1 MTIKTYLF
9 SEIEPVL
16 QDYIKSKGE
25 LIVGTTLHL
34 LIGDIF
40 IDKL

>member
-1 MTIKTYLF
+1 MKTYLF
-9 SEIEPVL
+9 SEIETPI

-25 LIVGTTLHL
+25 LIIGSTLHL
-34 LIGDIF
+34 LIGNIF

>member
-1 MTIKTYLF
+1 MKEKYLF
-9 SEIEPVL
+9 SEISTEI

-25 LIVGTTLHL
+25 LIIGDTLHL

-40 IDKL
+40 IDKI

>member
-1 MTIKTYLF
+1 MQKYLF
-9 SEIEPVL
+9 SEISTEI

-25 LIVGTTLHL
+25 LVIGTTLHL
-34 LIGDIF
+34 LIGDIY